1 MKQSDYDFIILLL
14 LILLFNICFYLAT
27 TIYR

>member
-14 LILLFNICFYLAT
+14 LILLFNICFYPAT